1 MPMPDRE
8 QILAA
13 LWALERQ
20 LPQLLGVE
28 AAQQLQ
34 MQLDPLAR
42 SLSRGQSD
50 GTALIQLITQYPIL
64 REPWQAALAAAA
76 TELAQAEM
84 LADLEA
90 LLEEPEAQ
98 TTPPPDSDDFA
109 DLDALLMPQDLRGD
123 TKGYQGLAGA
133 PGGYEPPPG
142 KLDGADDSKDPK
154 PGFWGQRYV
163 CPEVGCTEKWFRI
176 GLRQPPL
183 CKVHG
188 TPLVPAPEP
197 AGDGD

>member
-1 MPMPDRE
+1 MPMPNRE
-8 QILAA
+8 QILTA

-34 MQLDPLAR
+34 RQLDRLAR

-50 GTALIQLITQYPIL
+50 GTALIQLITQYSVL
-64 REPWQAALAAAA
+64 REPWQAALATAA

-90 LLEEPEAQ
+90 LLEEPEAK
-98 TTPPPDSDDFA
+98 TTPPQDSDDFA
-109 DLDALLMPQDLRGD
+109 DLDALLMLQDWRGD

-133 PGGYEPPPG
+133 PTTAVP
-142 KLDGADDSKDPK
+142 
-154 PGFWGQRYV
+154 GQRYV
-163 CPEVGCTEKWFRI
+163 CPEPGCDVEWFRV

-183 CKVHG
+183 CEVHG
-188 TPLVPAPEP
+188 KPLVPAPEP